1 MLSENKDM
9 LFLLQFVSA
18 NIIYLLQSVLILFGT
33 KMKVMGRAIVHMDLD
48 TFFVSCERLTDS
60 RLNGI
65 PLIIGGGERGVVA
78 SCSYEARTFGVR
90 SAMPIKMALRLC
102 PQAKVMKGDMELY
115 SRLSHAVTEV
125 IEEKAPVVEKASID
139 EFYLD
144 ITGMDKFYGS
154 YTWTNELAQSITKE
168 TGLPIS
174 FALSVNKTVS
184 KIATGEG
191 KPKGN
196 LEIPEDMVRPFL
208 NPLSIKKIPM
218 VGDVT
223 FQLLSRIGVRN
234 IQTLSEMPAEVLQQ
248 MIGKNG
254 IELWKKANGID
265 NNPVE
270 PYTERKSISTEH
282 TFSQDTIDLGELKN
296 VLQGMVEK
304 LAFQLRSEEWLTST
318 VVVKIRYANFDTET
332 KQCKVQYTSADH
344 ILIKNVTELFNK
356 LFQRR
361 MRLRLIGIRFS
372 GLVRGTYQIN
382 MFDDTEEMLSLYQ
395 AMDRMKTRYG
405 FDAVMR
411 GGGAILKPNNKAEI
425 LKRKK

>member
-1 MLSENKDM
+1 M
-9 LFLLQFVSA
+9 LQFVSA

-382 MFDDTEEMLSLYQ
+382 MFEDTEEMLSLYQ

-405 FDAVMR
+405 FDSVMR
-411 GGGAILKPNNKAEI
+411 GGGATFKPNNKNEI

>member
-1 MLSENKDM
+1 M
-9 LFLLQFVSA
+9 LQFVSA

-33 KMKVMGRAIVHMDLD
+33 KMKIMGRAIVHMDLD

-90 SAMPIKMALRLC
+90 SAMPIRMALRLC

-115 SRLSHAVTEV
+115 SRLSHEVTEV
-125 IEEKAPVVEKASID
+125 IEEKAPVMEKASID

-154 YTWTNELAQSITKE
+154 YLWTNELAQSVTKE

-196 LEIPEDMVRPFL
+196 LEIPEDMVKPFL
-208 NPLSIKKIPM
+208 NPLSIRKIPM
-218 VGDVT
+218 VGDAT

-282 TFSQDTIDLGELKN
+282 TFLQDTIDLDKLKR

-304 LAFQLRSEEWLTST
+304 LAFQLRSEGWLTST
-318 VVVKIRYANFDTET
+318 VVIKIRYANFDTET
-332 KQCKVQYTSADH
+332 KQCRVQYTSADH
-344 ILIKNVTELFNK
+344 ILMKNVTDLFNK
-356 LFQRR
+356 LYQRR

-382 MFDDTEEMLSLYQ
+382 MFEDTEEMLSLYQ

-411 GGGAILKPNNKAEI
+411 GGGATFKPNNKNEI